1 MSTEVKKEDTEEL
14 IKQTAKQ
21 LFFGEGRFK
30 ATTQEIADAAGVN
43 RTSINYYFRS
53 RDNLFNIVFEEAM
66 QQMNQNHNAIL
77 LSDLPFKEKLG
88 RWLEDELASAIKY
101 PFLEIYIVTQISSN
115 KGKSPKDEEHVEAIT
130 NVLEK
135 ELKVEIENGTIRP
148 ISTIQFMLNIASLVS
163 FPTCMRPLVQESFKL
178 NDSDFEQILKERKQ
192 VILDTIFIK

>member
-53 RDNLFNIVFEEAM
+53 RYNLFNIVFEEAM

-88 RWLEDELASAIKY
+88 SWLEDELASAIQY
-101 PFLEIYIVTQISSN
+101 PFLEIYIVTQIASN
-115 KGKSPKDEEHVEAIT
+115 KGKSIKDEDHIEAIT

-135 ELKVEIENGTIRP
+135 ELTAEIEKGTIRP

-178 NDSDFEQILKERKQ
+178 NDGDFEQILKERKQ

>member
-88 RWLEDELASAIKY
+88 SWLEDELASAIQY
-101 PFLEIYIVTQISSN
+101 PFLEIYIVTQIASN
-115 KGKSPKDEEHVEAIT
+115 KGKSIKDEDHIEAIT

-135 ELKVEIENGTIRP
+135 ELTAEIEKGTIRP

-178 NDSDFEQILKERKQ
+178 NDGDFEQILKERKQ
-192 VILDTIFIK
+192 IILDTIFIK

>member
-88 RWLEDELASAIKY
+88 SWLENELASAIQY
-101 PFLEIYIVTQISSN
+101 PFLEIYIVTQIASN
-115 KGKSPKDEEHVEAIT
+115 KGKSIKDEDHIEAIT

-135 ELKVEIENGTIRP
+135 ELTAEIEKGTIRP

-178 NDSDFEQILKERKQ
+178 NDGDFEQILKERKQ

>member
-53 RDNLFNIVFEEAM
+53 RYNLFNIVFEEAM

-88 RWLEDELASAIKY
+88 SWLEDELASAIQY
-101 PFLEIYIVTQISSN
+101 PFLEIYIVTQIASN
-115 KGKSPKDEEHVEAIT
+115 KGKSIKDEDHIEAIT

-135 ELKVEIENGTIRP
+135 ELTAEIEKGTIRP

-163 FPTCMRPLVQESFKL
+163 FPTCMRPLAQESFKL
-178 NDSDFEQILKERKQ
+178 NDGDFEQILKERKQ

>member
-88 RWLEDELASAIKY
+88 SWLEDELASAIQY
-101 PFLEIYIVTQISSN
+101 PFLEIYIVTQIASN
-115 KGKSPKDEEHVEAIT
+115 KGKSIKDEDHIEAIT

-135 ELKVEIENGTIRP
+135 ELTAEIEKGTIRP

-163 FPTCMRPLVQESFKL
+163 SPTCMRPLVQESFKL
-178 NDSDFEQILKERKQ
+178 NDGDFEQILKERKQ

>member
-88 RWLEDELASAIKY
+88 SWLEDELASAIQY
-101 PFLEIYIVTQISSN
+101 PFLEIYIVTQIASN
-115 KGKSPKDEEHVEAIT
+115 KGKSIKDEDHIEAIT

-135 ELKVEIENGTIRP
+135 ELTAEIEKGTIRP

-178 NDSDFEQILKERKQ
+178 NDGDFEQILKERKQ
-192 VILDTIFIK
+192 AILDTIFIK

>member
-88 RWLEDELASAIKY
+88 SWLEDELASAIQY
-101 PFLEIYIVTQISSN
+101 PFLEIYIVTQIASN
-115 KGKSPKDEEHVEAIT
+115 KGKSIKDEDHIEAIT

-135 ELKVEIENGTIRP
+135 ELTAEIEKGTIRP

-163 FPTCMRPLVQESFKL
+163 FTTCMRPLVQESFKL
-178 NDSDFEQILKERKQ
+178 NDGDFEQILKERKQ

>member
-66 QQMNQNHNAIL
+66 QQMNHNHNAIL

-88 RWLEDELASAIKY
+88 SWLEDELASAIQY
-101 PFLEIYIVTQISSN
+101 PFLEIYIVTQIASN
-115 KGKSPKDEEHVEAIT
+115 KGKSIKDEDHIEAIT

-135 ELKVEIENGTIRP
+135 ELTAEIEKGTIRP

-178 NDSDFEQILKERKQ
+178 NDGDFEQILKERKQ